1 MWNKY
6 LPLDLIGTRDR
17 KDGNLKYSGLHVR
30 FIPNCVLRPMFEM
43 FPQGKEEKNTINSLR
58 RNHTIHFHYLYE
70 FVGDT
75 TSQGFRPRPI
85 VAIATRIAQIQR

>member
-6 LPLDLIGTRDR
+6 LPLELIGTRDR
-17 KDGNLKYSGLHVR
+17 KDGNLKYNGLHVR

-43 FPQGKEEKNTINSLR
+43 FPQGKEEKNTINSLG

-85 VAIATRIAQIQR
+85 AAIATRIAQIQR